1 VNPSPGFRLDDRMGK
16 NEIFIFLTLLTCS
29 YNRTIHS
36 PDGFRREGT
45 VSTAS
50 RNCGNHGQRLQERG
64 TNAPFISGSFGQDPR
79 ALRSERL
86 QWLNN
91 LSGKHQT
98 PCDLGLCKNEPEY
111 KIAAFLTKSA
121 TARFSPAPKS
131 AGGVSG
137 SLALSQPPHFPK
149 HPRTYG
155 LEAVAGTSPPF
166 SFTPNSRAPP

>member
-1 VNPSPGFRLDDRMGK
+1 
-16 NEIFIFLTLLTCS
+16 
-29 YNRTIHS
+29 
-36 PDGFRREGT
+36 

-50 RNCGNHGQRLQERG
+50 RNCRFHGQRLQERG
-64 TNAPFISGSFGQDPR
+64 TNAPFTSGSFGLDPR
-79 ALRSERL
+79 ALRPERL
-86 QWLNN
+86 RWLNN
-91 LSGKHQT
+91 LSGKLTVPPALFRKARQLSGRGRWT

-121 TARFSPAPKS
+121 TARLSPAPKS